1 MELVSL
7 CLLSDCTHS
16 FLVLIAAG
24 PPLLPNIRYSDGTV
38 AADTVKTKKS
48 FKYKKA
54 EKAEIKID
62 LPSIPKLP
70 GSGVKKSTG
79 GLKAVKVAAPK
90 FSFSAPKIG
99 APSIQAP
106 QVEVGAEAGQQAA
119 AVAAAEVIAL
129 LAASS
134 LVSGVAK
141 KE

>member
-1 MELVSL
+1 MGGE
-7 CLLSDCTHS
+7 
-16 FLVLIAAG
+16 IARARAEAAQAAKSKKKAA
-24 PPLLPNIRYSDGTV
+24 PESTGTV

-48 FKYKKA
+48 FKYKEA
-54 EKAEIKID
+54 EKTEIKID

-79 GLKAVKVAAPK
+79 GLKAVKPAAPK

-119 AVAAAEVIAL
+119 AVAAAEVVAL

-134 LVSGVAK
+134 LVSGVVK